1 LSQEIFTR
9 TLLKLKQAVVSQGAA
24 MKRAVFALTMMLSIF
39 SVAVAL
45 QNVEAQQTTQESGFP
60 FFSEISI
67 TSPHNTTYRDDLLTL
82 NITSLTLFKPSTVNI
97 TIVYSVDG
105 KANVTIPVEEI
116 PEVQLVTVTYA
127 NGTTETVQGE
137 PPFVPAR
144 IGGWVTLPQLPEGT
158 HHITVYARMEYNNG
172 DRDFIG
178 LDSNTVYFTID
189 DGAPPIISVLSL
201 ENKTY
206 SRKDL
211 ALNFTVDEPTSW
223 MGYCLD
229 GQANVTVAENFTLTE
244 LPSGSHTLT
253 FYANDTV
260 GNMGASE
267 TINFSIATPFPTT
280 VVATASIVTVA
291 CITAVLL
298 VYFKKRKQ

>member
-1 LSQEIFTR
+1 
-9 TLLKLKQAVVSQGAA
+9 LLYDAGMKKAA
-24 MKRAVFALTMMLSIF
+24 FALTMMLSIF
-39 SVAVAL
+39 LVVTL

-67 TSPHNTTYRDDLLTL
+67 LSPHNATYPDDLLTL

-105 KANVTIPVEEI
+105 EENVTIPVEEI
-116 PEVQLVTVTYA
+116 PEVRLVTVTYA

-144 IGGWVTLPQLPEGT
+144 IGGWVTLPELPEGT
-158 HHITVYARMEYNNG
+158 HHITVYAKMQYNNG

-189 DGAPPIISVLSL
+189 DGAPPIISALSL

-206 SRKDL
+206 SQKDL

-253 FYANDTV
+253 LYANDTV
-260 GNMGASE
+260 GNMGASK
-267 TINFSIATPFPTT
+267 TINFNIAAPFPTT
-280 VVATASIVTVA
+280 LVATASGVSAALA
-291 CITAVLL
+291 CLGLL
-298 VYFKKRKQ
+298 VYFKKRKH

>member
-1 LSQEIFTR
+1 
-9 TLLKLKQAVVSQGAA
+9 
-24 MKRAVFALTMMLSIF
+24 
-39 SVAVAL
+39 
-45 QNVEAQQTTQESGFP
+45 
-60 FFSEISI
+60 
-67 TSPHNTTYRDDLLTL
+67 
-82 NITSLTLFKPSTVNI
+82 LFKPSTVNI

-105 KANVTIPVEEI
+105 EENVTIPVEEI
-116 PEVQLVTVTYA
+116 PEVRLVTVTYA

-144 IGGWVTLPQLPEGT
+144 IGGWVTLPELPEGT
-158 HHITVYARMEYNNG
+158 HHITVYAKMQYNNG

-189 DGAPPIISVLSL
+189 DGAPPIISALSL

-206 SRKDL
+206 SQKDL

-253 FYANDTV
+253 LYANDTV
-260 GNMGASE
+260 GNMGASK
-267 TINFSIATPFPTT
+267 TINFNIAAPFPTT
-280 VVATASIVTVA
+280 LVATASGVSAALA
-291 CITAVLL
+291 CLGLL
-298 VYFKKRKQ
+298 VYFKKRKH

>member
-1 LSQEIFTR
+1 M
-9 TLLKLKQAVVSQGAA
+9 KKAA
-24 MKRAVFALTMMLSIF
+24 FALTMMLSIF
-39 SVAVAL
+39 LVVTL

-67 TSPHNTTYRDDLLTL
+67 LSPHNATYPDDLLTL

-105 KANVTIPVEEI
+105 KENVTIPVKEI
-116 PEVQLVTVTYA
+116 PEVRLVTITYA

-137 PPFVPAR
+137 PPFVPDR

-158 HHITVYARMEYNNG
+158 HHIIVYAKYEYNNG
-172 DRDFIG
+172 FQDFIG

-189 DGAPPIISVLSL
+189 DGTPPIISALSL

-206 SRKDL
+206 NQNDL
-211 ALNFTVDEPTSW
+211 SLNFTVDEPISW
-223 MGYCLD
+223 MGYSLD
-229 GQANVTVAENFTLTE
+229 GQANITAAGNFTLTA
-244 LPSGSHTLT
+244 LPSGSHTFIL
-253 FYANDTV
+253 YANDTV

-267 TINFSIATPFPTT
+267 TINFSITTPFPTT
-280 VVATASIVTVA
+280 AAFSGVLTVVVVG
-291 CITAVLL
+291 AVLAI
-298 VYFKKRKQ
+298 YFKKRKQ